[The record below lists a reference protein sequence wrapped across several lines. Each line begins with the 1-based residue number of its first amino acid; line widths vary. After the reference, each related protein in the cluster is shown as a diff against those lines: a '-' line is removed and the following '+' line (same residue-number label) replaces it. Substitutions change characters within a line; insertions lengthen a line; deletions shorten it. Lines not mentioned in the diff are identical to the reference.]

1 MELNL
6 IRSMLED
13 RLIQVE
19 NGIRQCRMM
28 LDDLEK
34 EVVVLKMD
42 CRQQQCCDSE
52 ANLLSL
58 VEDPAKVRIIQKA
71 MKKGLLAMTP
81 SGHLHGLMRSK
92 TLLAYF
98 IGRLWSGDEVKN
110 DAVTHEP
117 IWVLRS
123 SFPTKL
129 VEDLFEEKGLRD
141 LRKQRRNMPLPQGHE
156 LIDSLF

>member
-1 MELNL
+1 
-6 IRSMLED
+6 MLED

-34 EVVVLKMD
+34 EVVVLKMA
-42 CRQQQCCDSE
+42 CRQQCGDSE

-58 VEDPAKVRIIQKA
+58 VEDPDKVRIIQKA
-71 MKKGLLAMTP
+71 MEKGLLAMTP

>member
-1 MELNL
+1 MGLNL

-34 EVVVLKMD
+34 EVVVLKMA
-42 CRQQQCCDSE
+42 CRQQQCGDSE

-58 VEDPAKVRIIQKA
+58 VGDPDKVRIIQKA

>member
-1 MELNL
+1 
-6 IRSMLED
+6 MLEN

-34 EVVVLKMD
+34 EVVVLKMA
-42 CRQQQCCDSE
+42 CRQQQCGDSE

-58 VEDPAKVRIIQKA
+58 IGDPDKVRIIQKA

-110 DAVTHEP
+110 DSVTHEP

>member
-1 MELNL
+1 
-6 IRSMLED
+6 MLED

-34 EVVVLKMD
+34 EVVVLKMA
-42 CRQQQCCDSE
+42 CRQQCGDSE

-58 VEDPAKVRIIQKA
+58 VGDPDKERIIQKA
-71 MKKGLLAMTP
+71 MEKGLLAMTP

-110 DAVTHEP
+110 DSVTHEP

>member
-1 MELNL
+1 
-6 IRSMLED
+6 MLED

-28 LDDLEK
+28 LDDLAK
-34 EVVVLKMD
+34 EVVVLKMA
-42 CRQQQCCDSE
+42 CRQQQCGDSE
-52 ANLLSL
+52 ANLLSF
-58 VEDPAKVRIIQKA
+58 VGDPAKVRIIQKA

>member
-1 MELNL
+1 MW
-6 IRSMLED
+6 ED

-19 NGIRQCRMM
+19 NGIRQCRMV

-34 EVVVLKMD
+34 EIVVLKMA
-42 CRQQQCCDSE
+42 CRQQCGDSE

-58 VEDPAKVRIIQKA
+58 VGDPDKVRIIQKA
-71 MKKGLLAMTP
+71 MEKGLLAMTP
-81 SGHLHGLMRSK
+81 SGHLHELMRSK

-141 LRKQRRNMPLPQGHE
+141 LRKQCRNMPLPQGHE

>member
-1 MELNL
+1 
-6 IRSMLED
+6 MLED

-34 EVVVLKMD
+34 EVVVLKMAY
-42 CRQQQCCDSE
+42 RQQCGDSE
-52 ANLLSL
+52 ANLLSF
-58 VEDPAKVRIIQKA
+58 VGDPDKVRIIQKA

>member
-1 MELNL
+1 M

-34 EVVVLKMD
+34 EVVVLKMA
-42 CRQQQCCDSE
+42 CRQQCGDSE

-58 VEDPAKVRIIQKA
+58 VGDPDKVRIIQKA
-71 MKKGLLAMTP
+71 MEKGLLAMTP

-92 TLLAYF
+92 ILLAYF

>member
-1 MELNL
+1 
-6 IRSMLED
+6 MLEN

-34 EVVVLKMD
+34 EVVVLKMA
-42 CRQQQCCDSE
+42 CLQQQCGDSE
-52 ANLLSL
+52 ANLLSF
-58 VEDPAKVRIIQKA
+58 VGDPDKVRIIQKA

>member
-1 MELNL
+1 
-6 IRSMLED
+6 MLED

-34 EVVVLKMD
+34 EVVFLEMA
-42 CRQQQCCDSE
+42 CRQQCGDSE
-52 ANLLSL
+52 ASLLSL
-58 VEDPAKVRIIQKA
+58 VGDPDKVRIIQKA
-71 MKKGLLAMTP
+71 MEKGLLAMTP

-110 DAVTHEP
+110 DSVTHEP

>member
-1 MELNL
+1 
-6 IRSMLED
+6 MLED

-34 EVVVLKMD
+34 EVVVLKMA
-42 CRQQQCCDSE
+42 CRQQCGDSE

-58 VEDPAKVRIIQKA
+58 VGGDPDKVRIIQKA
-71 MKKGLLAMTP
+71 MEKGLLAMTP

-110 DAVTHEP
+110 DVVTHEP

-156 LIDSLF
+156 LIDSLY

>member
-1 MELNL
+1 
-6 IRSMLED
+6 MLED

-34 EVVVLKMD
+34 EVVVLKMA
-42 CRQQQCCDSE
+42 CRQQQGGDSK

-58 VEDPAKVRIIQKA
+58 VGDPDKVRIIQKA
-71 MKKGLLAMTP
+71 MEKGLLAMTP

-110 DAVTHEP
+110 DVVTHEP

>member
-1 MELNL
+1 
-6 IRSMLED
+6 MLED

-34 EVVVLKMD
+34 EVVVLKMA
-42 CRQQQCCDSE
+42 CRQQQCGDSE
-52 ANLLSL
+52 ANLLGL
-58 VEDPAKVRIIQKA
+58 VGDPDKVRIIQKA
-71 MKKGLLAMTP
+71 MEKGLLAMTP
-81 SGHLHGLMRSK
+81 LGHLHGLMRSK

-129 VEDLFEEKGLRD
+129 VEDLFEEKGLRN

>member
-1 MELNL
+1 
-6 IRSMLED
+6 MLED

-34 EVVVLKMD
+34 EVVVLKMA
-42 CRQQQCCDSE
+42 CQQQCGDSE

-58 VEDPAKVRIIQKA
+58 VGDPDKVRIIQKA
-71 MKKGLLAMTP
+71 MEKGLLAITP

-110 DAVTHEP
+110 DAVTHES

>member
-1 MELNL
+1 
-6 IRSMLED
+6 MLED

-34 EVVVLKMD
+34 EVVVLKMA
-42 CRQQQCCDSE
+42 CRQQQCGDSE
-52 ANLLSL
+52 ANLLGL
-58 VEDPAKVRIIQKA
+58 VGDPDKVRIIQKA

>member
-1 MELNL
+1 
-6 IRSMLED
+6 MLED

-34 EVVVLKMD
+34 EVVVLKMA
-42 CRQQQCCDSE
+42 CRQQQCGDSE

-58 VEDPAKVRIIQKA
+58 VGDPDKVRIILKA
-71 MKKGLLAMTP
+71 MEKGLLAMTP

>member
-1 MELNL
+1 
-6 IRSMLED
+6 MLED

-34 EVVVLKMD
+34 EVVVLKMA
-42 CRQQQCCDSE
+42 CRQQQCGDSE
-52 ANLLSL
+52 AYLLSL
-58 VEDPAKVRIIQKA
+58 VGDPDKVRIIQKA

>member
-1 MELNL
+1 
-6 IRSMLED
+6 MLEDRRID

-19 NGIRQCRMM
+19 NIIRQFRMM

-34 EVVVLKMD
+34 EVVFLEMD

-52 ANLLSL
+52 ANLLRL
-58 VEDPAKVRIIQKA
+58 VGDPDKVRIIQKA

-81 SGHLHGLMRSK
+81 LGHLHGLMRSK

>member
-34 EVVVLKMD
+34 EVVVLKMA
-42 CRQQQCCDSE
+42 CRQQCGDSE

-58 VEDPAKVRIIQKA
+58 VGDPDKVRIIQKA
-71 MKKGLLAMTP
+71 MEKGLLAMTP

>member
-1 MELNL
+1 
-6 IRSMLED
+6 MLED

-34 EVVVLKMD
+34 EVVVLKMA
-42 CRQQQCCDSE
+42 CRQQQCGDSE

-58 VEDPAKVRIIQKA
+58 VGDPDKVRIIQKA

-129 VEDLFEEKGLRD
+129 VEALFEEKGLRD

>member
-1 MELNL
+1 
-6 IRSMLED
+6 MLED

-34 EVVVLKMD
+34 EVEVLKMA
-42 CRQQQCCDSE
+42 CRQQQCGDSA

-58 VEDPAKVRIIQKA
+58 VGDPDKVRIIQKA

>member
-1 MELNL
+1 
-6 IRSMLED
+6 MLED

-34 EVVVLKMD
+34 EVLVLKIA
-42 CRQQQCCDSE
+42 CRQQQCGDSE

-58 VEDPAKVRIIQKA
+58 VGDPDKVRIIQKA

>member
-1 MELNL
+1 
-6 IRSMLED
+6 MLED

-34 EVVVLKMD
+34 EVVVLKMA
-42 CRQQQCCDSE
+42 CRQQCGDSE

-58 VEDPAKVRIIQKA
+58 VGDPAKVRIIQKT
-71 MKKGLLAMTP
+71 MEKGLLAITP

>member
-1 MELNL
+1 MF
-6 IRSMLED
+6 ED

-34 EVVVLKMD
+34 EVEVLKMA
-42 CRQQQCCDSE
+42 CRQQQCGDSE

-58 VEDPAKVRIIQKA
+58 VGDPDKVRIIQKA

>member
-1 MELNL
+1 
-6 IRSMLED
+6 MLEN

-34 EVVVLKMD
+34 EVVVLKMA
-42 CRQQQCCDSE
+42 CWQQQCGDSE

-58 VEDPAKVRIIQKA
+58 VGDPDKVRIIQKA
-71 MKKGLLAMTP
+71 MEKGLLAMTP
-81 SGHLHGLMRSK
+81 LGHLHGLMRSK

>member
-1 MELNL
+1 
-6 IRSMLED
+6 MLED

-34 EVVVLKMD
+34 EVVILKMA

-58 VEDPAKVRIIQKA
+58 VGDPDKVRIIQKA

>member
-1 MELNL
+1 
-6 IRSMLED
+6 MLED

-58 VEDPAKVRIIQKA
+58 VGDPDKVRIIQKA

>member
-1 MELNL
+1 
-6 IRSMLED
+6 MLED

-34 EVVVLKMD
+34 EVVVLKMA
-42 CRQQQCCDSE
+42 CRQQQCGDSE
-52 ANLLSL
+52 ANLLGL
-58 VEDPAKVRIIQKA
+58 VGDPDKVRIIQKA

-110 DAVTHEP
+110 DSVTHEP

>member
-1 MELNL
+1 
-6 IRSMLED
+6 MLED

-34 EVVVLKMD
+34 EVVVLKMA
-42 CRQQQCCDSE
+42 CRQQQCGDSE

-58 VEDPAKVRIIQKA
+58 VGDPDTVRIIQKA

-81 SGHLHGLMRSK
+81 SGHLQGLMRSK

>member
-1 MELNL
+1 
-6 IRSMLED
+6 MLED

-34 EVVVLKMD
+34 EVVVLKMA
-42 CRQQQCCDSE
+42 CRQQCGDSE
-52 ANLLSL
+52 ANLLGL
-58 VEDPAKVRIIQKA
+58 VGDPDKVRIIQKA

>member
-1 MELNL
+1 
-6 IRSMLED
+6 MLED

-34 EVVVLKMD
+34 EVVVLKMA

>member
-1 MELNL
+1 
-6 IRSMLED
+6 MLED

-34 EVVVLKMD
+34 EVVVLKMA
-42 CRQQQCCDSE
+42 CRQQCGDSE

-58 VEDPAKVRIIQKA
+58 VGDPDKVRIIQKA
-71 MKKGLLAMTP
+71 MEKGLLAMTP

-117 IWVLRS
+117 ILVLRS

>member
-1 MELNL
+1 M

-34 EVVVLKMD
+34 EVVVLKMA
-42 CRQQQCCDSE
+42 CRQQCGDSE

-58 VEDPAKVRIIQKA
+58 VGDPDKVRIIQKA
-71 MKKGLLAMTP
+71 MEKGLLAMTP

>member
-1 MELNL
+1 
-6 IRSMLED
+6 MLED

-34 EVVVLKMD
+34 EVVVLKMA
-42 CRQQQCCDSE
+42 CRQQCGDSE

-58 VEDPAKVRIIQKA
+58 VGDPDKVRIIQKA
-71 MKKGLLAMTP
+71 MEKGLLAMTP
-81 SGHLHGLMRSK
+81 SRHLHGLMRSK

-110 DAVTHEP
+110 DSVTHEP

>member
-1 MELNL
+1 
-6 IRSMLED
+6 MLED

-34 EVVVLKMD
+34 EVVVLKMA

-58 VEDPAKVRIIQKA
+58 VGDPDKVRIIQKA

>member
-1 MELNL
+1 
-6 IRSMLED
+6 MLED

-34 EVVVLKMD
+34 EVVVLKMV
-42 CRQQQCCDSE
+42 CRQQQCGDSE

-58 VEDPAKVRIIQKA
+58 VGEPDKVRIIQKA
-71 MKKGLLAMTP
+71 MEKGLLAMTP
-81 SGHLHGLMRSK
+81 SEHLHGLMRSK

>member
-1 MELNL
+1 
-6 IRSMLED
+6 MLED

-34 EVVVLKMD
+34 EVMVLKMA
-42 CRQQQCCDSE
+42 CRQQCGDSE

-58 VEDPAKVRIIQKA
+58 VGDPDKVRIIQKA
-71 MKKGLLAMTP
+71 MEKGLLAMTP
-81 SGHLHGLMRSK
+81 LGHLHGLMRSK

>member
-1 MELNL
+1 MISVAASL
-6 IRSMLED
+6 ISIVLPTMISISSLR
-13 RLIQVE
+13 
-19 NGIRQCRMM
+19 CRT
-28 LDDLEK
+28 DGYPD
-34 EVVVLKMD
+34 
-42 CRQQQCCDSE
+42 
-52 ANLLSL
+52 
-58 VEDPAKVRIIQKA
+58 KVRIIQKA

>member
-1 MELNL
+1 MGLNL

-34 EVVVLKMD
+34 EVVVLKMA
-42 CRQQQCCDSE
+42 CRQQCGDSE

-58 VEDPAKVRIIQKA
+58 VGDPDKVRIIQKA

>member
-1 MELNL
+1 MGLNL

-34 EVVVLKMD
+34 EVVVLKMA
-42 CRQQQCCDSE
+42 CQQQCGDSE

-58 VEDPAKVRIIQKA
+58 VGDPDKVRIIQKA